1 MAEAAD
7 DYEQALREI
16 DRQRQD
22 LVRIEA
28 LLSEHREREAT
39 LRNTLLTAQELA
51 DEVRENAQQ
60 EARVIMREAQGRA
73 DLLLEKT
80 QGRPS
85 ELEREITELRLK
97 RGDVETSL
105 GASIA
110 ALQHALEF
118 IRKQDQPHGGE
129 KVRLH
134 RFAEPPTTLS
144 RVARERAERTS
155 AEHAA
160 CLRPAGAKSAYRSW
174 DSRLQ
179 QFSTGFPLRSNVGR
193 AECQAPISATSGSR
207 PPTGSP

>member
-1 MAEAAD
+1 MKIASLDIRQPRFRSTLRGFDRSEVVAFMAEATD
-7 DYEQALREI
+7 DYEQALRVI

-28 LLSEHREREAT
+28 LLSEHREREMT
-39 LRNTLLTAQELA
+39 LRNTLLTAQKLA

-60 EARVIMREAQGRA
+60 EARVIMREAQERA
-73 DLLLEKT
+73 DLLLDKT
-80 QGRPS
+80 QGRLD

-118 IRKQDQPHGGE
+118 IRKQDQPRGSE

-134 RFAEPPTTLS
+134 RPRQTDPEASVTPRPAAS
-144 RVARERAERTS
+144 ARVAGDR
-155 AEHAA
+155 HA
-160 CLRPAGAKSAYRSW
+160 
-174 DSRLQ
+174 Q
-179 QFSTGFPLRSNVGR
+179 
-193 AECQAPISATSGSR
+193 E
-207 PPTGSP
+207 